1 MAVADLDVEKRLF
14 VYGTLAP
21 GQANH
26 GLLEKLQ
33 GSWHKGT
40 VSGHLYPNGLGPTT
54 GYPVVDL
61 TDPAQSID
69 GFMLISDALPSHWP
83 VLDDFEGEGY
93 RRVKTMVTLP
103 DTSRLEAFI
112 YVLDTS
118 LVYSGQDQMNA
129 GGR

>member
-1 MAVADLDVEKRLF
+1 VTAADLDVERRLF

-26 GLLEKLQ
+26 ELLVNLQ

-40 VSGHLYPNGLGPTT
+40 VSGYLYPNGIGPTA

-61 TDPAQSID
+61 TGPAQSIE
-69 GFMLISDALPSHWP
+69 GFILISDALPGHWLM
-83 VLDDFEGEGY
+83 LDDFEGEGY

-103 DTSRLEAFI
+103 DKSRLEAFI

-118 LVYSGQDQMNA
+118 LVSPGRDQMNA
-129 GGR
+129 DGR

>member
-33 GSWHKGT
+33 GSWHKGS

-69 GFMLISDALPSHWP
+69 GFILISDALPGHWP
-83 VLDDFEGEGY
+83 LLDDFEGEGY

-103 DTSRLEAFI
+103 NTSRLQAFI

-118 LVYSGQDQMNA
+118 LV
-129 GGR
+129 